1 MNVFSKV
8 AVIAG
13 LVGATTFAVANT
25 TAVNQQALAPTQI
38 TTVKQAL
45 TLKDDTPVQLKG
57 YVVKATGDEKYQFS
71 DQTCRNGCRSG
82 EILITAIL
90 SKKPHDHHVVFLHV
104 IYFKGMMDVDG
115 SDASMAFC
123 QSTA

>member
-13 LVGATTFAVANT
+13 LVWWTTFAVANT

-45 TLKDDTPVQLKG
+45 TQMRLQLLQR
-57 YVVKATGDEKYQFS
+57 KYPERQ
-71 DQTCRNGCRSG
+71 
-82 EILITAIL
+82 
-90 SKKPHDHHVVFLHV
+90 
-104 IYFKGMMDVDG
+104 
-115 SDASMAFC
+115 
-123 QSTA
+123 